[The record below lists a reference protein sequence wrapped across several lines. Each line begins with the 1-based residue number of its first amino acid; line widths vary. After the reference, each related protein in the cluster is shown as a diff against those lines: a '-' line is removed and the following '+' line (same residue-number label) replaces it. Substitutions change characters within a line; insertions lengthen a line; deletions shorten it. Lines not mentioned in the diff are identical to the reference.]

1 MFEEI
6 LPNLYAFYS
15 PNEGSNC
22 YLLVGKKTLLI
33 DTSLAKN
40 TSNILDSLSSL
51 GFTPGAIDMVCHTHG
66 HADHFEADSAFKST
80 KLRMHSYDAQ
90 YVNMKAPLFTQ
101 SILLNSDTYP
111 KIRTHYYENEIIDAH
126 PFKLQVIFTP
136 GHTKGSVCFYDKKY
150 KLLFSGDTLF
160 NRGCGR
166 FDLVSGNR
174 KELLSSLEK
183 LSFLD
188 YDVLLPGHGN
198 ALKSKQ
204 QENIEYARAIAQDTF
219 I

>member
-1 MFEEI
+1 
-6 LPNLYAFYS
+6 
-15 PNEGSNC
+15 
-22 YLLVGKKTLLI
+22 
-33 DTSLAKN
+33 
-40 TSNILDSLSSL
+40 
-51 GFTPGAIDMVCHTHG
+51 
-66 HADHFEADSAFKST
+66 
-80 KLRMHSYDAQ
+80 
-90 YVNMKAPLFTQ
+90 MKAPLLTQ

-136 GHTKGSVCFYDKKY
+136 GHTKVSVCFYDKKY